1 MEIEI
6 SNGELID
13 KLTILEIKL
22 NYITALTQKDNI
34 KKEYTYLKEKSQTL
48 ILNPTIYNL
57 YRQLQKV
64 NLKLWKIEDSIRL
77 KEKLNEF
84 DNEFISLARSV
95 YKTNDERA
103 NIKKQINQITIS
115 TFIEEKSYEQY

>member
-84 DNEFISLARSV
+84 DNEFINLARSV